1 MNLAKPSYYKPG
13 HGCRTVFSG
22 PMGTQNYQLPSLNK
36 SFKGIFHP
44 CHPCVTGILFLICC
58 LMFIVNGGVYIY
70 IYIETIY
77 WIIQVT
83 FSTDKTLIILVT
95 IGGDF
100 CFDPRTVTTISKV
113 MDTIERNANKV
124 NLVEQIQEF
133 MKKGTWKYQIGG
145 VPKIS
150 ESIARGAW
158 KSDESWVLFLQGME
172 AFMAGNIPV

>member
-1 MNLAKPSYYKPG
+1 M
-13 HGCRTVFSG
+13 V
-22 PMGTQNYQLPSLNK
+22 
-36 SFKGIFHP
+36 HP
-44 CHPCVTGILFLICC
+44 CSLKLLQLLGSF
-58 LMFIVNGGVYIY
+58 
-70 IYIETIY
+70 
-77 WIIQVT
+77 WIGA
-83 FSTDKTLIILVT
+83 FSTDKTLVT

-100 CFDPRTVTTISKV
+100 CFDPTTVTTISKV

-172 AFMAGNIPV
+172 AFMAGNIMDANEKITNFLGRFFGEVSFEIKSEVVEKNEEALEKLRQFSSAM